1 MQSFQRY
8 HITMDEDVFD
18 SVIYSKNAIEF
29 VTVANQFCLL
39 LESCRDLSRRDFI
52 DKTTKIL
59 PLLYLKGALLE
70 PVELMMEEPL
80 EQVVTEE
87 DYLSVQSMV
96 ALLLGQHDDYLEVF
110 HPDIQFSD
118 TPIRVKLSEN
128 MADIYQDLKNLISLY
143 QMGSNEIMN
152 DALAACVENFRNFW
166 GQQAVN
172 ALRALHNLRF
182 GAGDESTDDDE
193 VLPVNKVVNES
204 FVARMQKEWQDENDI
219 FTE

>member
-1 MQSFQRY
+1 MQSFQCY
-8 HITMDEDVFD
+8 YVAMEEDVFD

-39 LESCRDLSRRDFI
+39 LESCNTLSRHDFT
-52 DKTTKIL
+52 DKAVKML
-59 PLLYLKGALLE
+59 PLLYLKGALLD

-80 EQVVTEE
+80 EQVVSED
-87 DYLSVQSMV
+87 DYLSVQGMV
-96 ALLLGQHDDYLEVF
+96 AGLLGQHDDYLEVF

-128 MADIYQDLKNLISLY
+128 MADIYQDLKNLIALY

-152 DALAACVENFRNFW
+152 DALAACIDNFRNYW

-182 GAGDESTDDDE
+182 GSDAENDSDNEE
-193 VLPVNKVVNES
+193 LPVNRVVNES
-204 FVARMQKEWQDENDI
+204 FVARKQKEWQDENDI
-219 FTE
+219 FIE